1 MNLLNIKIGG
11 FRLGLPVIAL
21 FIALRLE
28 AQVPVS
34 SFDSLVNYPRLEIER
49 SLVYSPSQGDM
60 FSHHPYLVYF
70 NGKYIAM
77 WSNGVKDEDDPRQ
90 KVVLSYSSDFKNW
103 TKPEPLA
110 LPGMDEVRIP
120 EILTAAGFYEYHG
133 TLVAYYGSY
142 SKLRTHTRLLAKTT
156 RDGVNWSEEK
166 DLHIPVIP
174 NHPPRKLENGRLIIC
189 GNFSFPYTD
198 NLNGIEGWKMSGF
211 YPAEM
216 EMVSDNPWSFW
227 KISKG
232 MGLTASLCEGS
243 FYQTE
248 DQVIHMMLR
257 SAGESFKGVLW
268 ATESGDNGSTWTR
281 PVESS
286 FPDNDHK
293 FQFGRLPDGRYYY
306 LGCPVSF
313 PRGRRCPLVF
323 SLSSDGKSFTQHFIV
338 ASEPYDRKSDGRY
351 KEGQYG
357 YPSAFI
363 KGDRIYLIVSRQKEG
378 VEAINFK
385 IPPVQ

>member
-1 MNLLNIKIGG
+1 MLRICFSAFLILIAS
-11 FRLGLPVIAL
+11 RLD
-21 FIALRLE
+21 
-28 AQVPVS
+28 AQVPQS
-34 SFDSLVNYPRLEIER
+34 SFDSLASYTRLEIER
-49 SLVYSPSQGDM
+49 SLVYSPKEGDM
-60 FSHHPYLVYF
+60 FSHHPYMTFF

-77 WSNGVKDEDDPRQ
+77 WSNGMKDEDDPGQ

-103 TKPEPLA
+103 SKPQPLA
-110 LPGMDEVRIP
+110 LPGNDPDQIP
-120 EILTAAGFYEYHG
+120 EILTAAGFYEYQG

-156 RDGVNWSEEK
+156 LDGINWSDEE
-166 DLHIPVIP
+166 DLHIPVIA
-174 NHPPRKLENGRLIIC
+174 NLPPGKLDNGRLIIC
-189 GNFSFPYTD
+189 GNFSFPYSD
-198 NLNGIEGWKMSGF
+198 NPNGIEGWKMSGF

-243 FYQTE
+243 FFQTD
-248 DQVIHMMLR
+248 DQILHMLLR
-257 SAGESFKGVLW
+257 SAGESFKGYLW
-268 ATESGDNGSTWTR
+268 ASESKDNGRTWSR
-281 PVESS
+281 PVESA

-293 FQFGRLPDGRYYY
+293 FQFGRLPDGRFYY

-313 PRGRRCPLVF
+313 PRGRRCPLLF
-323 SLSSDGKSFTQHFIV
+323 SLSTDGKVFTQHFIV
-338 ASEPYDRKSDGRY
+338 ANEPYERKSDGRY

-357 YPSAFI
+357 YPTAFI

-378 VEAINFK
+378 VEAINFA
-385 IPPVQ
+385 IPPAQ